1 MFHLLFFVSLS
12 LYYFINLRINTISKM
27 SFIINS
33 TAFKTNVIFKKLDD
47 WDEWIMIIKTIIKRD
62 DVELYVNLIKI
73 ESIKSIEF
81 DFFIFFTIKID
92 AINSIDLSIE
102 KQRDLA
108 ILRKDYKKQM
118 RRYKKK
124 IDALK
129 NLNIFILTSIDR
141 FNLIYIRN

>member
-1 MFHLLFFVSLS
+1 
-12 LYYFINLRINTISKM
+12 
-27 SFIINS
+27 
-33 TAFKTNVIFKKLDD
+33 
-47 WDEWIMIIKTIIKRD
+47 MIIKTIIKRD